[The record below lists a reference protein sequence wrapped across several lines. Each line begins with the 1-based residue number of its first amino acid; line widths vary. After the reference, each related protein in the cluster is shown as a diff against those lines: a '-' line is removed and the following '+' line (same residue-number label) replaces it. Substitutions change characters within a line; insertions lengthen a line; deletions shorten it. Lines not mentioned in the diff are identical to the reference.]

1 MDKNEENLDQEEVK
15 TPAKETAGSQGKE
28 DLLNAVENTASPLQ
42 GDIDL
47 EVSVHSSPRMN
58 STSKEPLNRAK
69 TKIISQDTV
78 LDNMLQKGSNAV
90 VYNKPA
96 LYKIAEYKEY
106 RKVVGINQI
115 RNKDLA
121 QMSG

>member
-1 MDKNEENLDQEEVK
+1 M
-15 TPAKETAGSQGKE
+15 
-28 DLLNAVENTASPLQ
+28 
-42 GDIDL
+42 
-47 EVSVHSSPRMN
+47 R

-69 TKIISQDTV
+69 IKIISQDTV

-90 VYNKPA
+90 IGDKPA

-115 RNKDLA
+115 RNKDLV
-121 QMSG
+121 

>member
-1 MDKNEENLDQEEVK
+1 
-15 TPAKETAGSQGKE
+15 
-28 DLLNAVENTASPLQ
+28 
-42 GDIDL
+42 
-47 EVSVHSSPRMN
+47 
-58 STSKEPLNRAK
+58 
-69 TKIISQDTV
+69 
-78 LDNMLQKGSNAV
+78 MLQKGSNAV

-106 RKVVGINQI
+106 RKVVGINKI